1 MLRGNASCPGQ
12 RLQAASGD
20 GSVAIRAKAGK
31 WRGIQQNDNA
41 ERQDLF
47 ALVNGLK
54 VHYVI
59 DGPEGAPCVTFVTGI
74 ANDVTMWDGQVAAL
88 AGKYRLLRYDLR
100 GQGKTAATPGPYSI
114 ASLGQDLVGLW
125 DALGIERT
133 HLVGLGLGASVSLG
147 VAIDHPERLK
157 SLVPC
162 CCRAQMVPDF
172 AAMWHNLYKTVE
184 AGGVEPIV
192 EQTAQRW
199 FTDEF
204 KAANPAVI
212 DAVRAMIR
220 ATSKEGYLGV
230 VSAFLGLA
238 LEARIPEIRTPTLF
252 IGGADDKLGG
262 PAALMQGLADKVP
275 GARYSAVPNAA
286 HIANIQNPQ
295 GFNDILKA
303 FLDAH

>member
-1 MLRGNASCPGQ
+1 VFTS
-12 RLQAASGD
+12 
-20 GSVAIRAKAGK
+20 
-31 WRGIQQNDNA
+31 
-41 ERQDLF
+41 
-47 ALVNGLK
+47 VNGLA
-54 VHYVI
+54 VHYVV
-59 DGPEGAPCVTFVTGI
+59 DGPEGAPWLTFVTGI
-74 ANDVTMWDGQVAAL
+74 ANDVTMWEGQVAAL
-88 AGKYRLLRYDLR
+88 AARYRVLRYDLR

-114 ASLGQDLVGLW
+114 DSLGQDLVGLW
-125 DALGIERT
+125 DALGIGRS
-133 HLVGLGLGASVSLG
+133 HLVGLGLGASISLG
-147 VAIDHPERLK
+147 VAISHPERLI
-157 SLVPC
+157 SLAPC
-162 CCRAQMVPDF
+162 CCRAQMVPEF
-172 AAMWHNLYKTVE
+172 AAMWHNLYKTVD

-220 ATSKEGYLGV
+220 ATSREGYLGV

-238 LEARIPEIRTPTLF
+238 LESRIHEIRTPTLF

-275 GARYSAVPNAA
+275 DARYSAVPNAA

-295 GFNDILKA
+295 GFNDILKQ

>member
-1 MLRGNASCPGQ
+1 MFAS
-12 RLQAASGD
+12 
-20 GSVAIRAKAGK
+20 
-31 WRGIQQNDNA
+31 
-41 ERQDLF
+41 
-47 ALVNGLK
+47 VNGLE
-54 VHYVI
+54 VHYVV
-59 DGPEGAPCVTFVTGI
+59 DGPEGAPWVTFVTGI
-74 ANDVTMWDGQVAAL
+74 ANDVTMWNGQVAAL

-114 ASLGQDLVGLW
+114 ASLGQDMVGLW
-125 DALGIERT
+125 DVLGIRQT
-133 HLVGLGLGASVSLG
+133 HLVGLGLGASVALG
-147 VAIDHPERLK
+147 VAIDHPERLI

-172 AAMWHNLYKTVE
+172 AAMWHGLYKTVE

-212 DAVRAMIR
+212 DSVRAMIR
-220 ATSKEGYLGV
+220 ATSKQGYLGV

-238 LEARIPEIRTPTLF
+238 LEARIPEISSPTLF

-262 PAALMQGLADKVP
+262 PATLMQGLADKVP
-275 GARYSAVPNAA
+275 GATYSAVPNAA

>member
-1 MLRGNASCPGQ
+1 M
-12 RLQAASGD
+12 
-20 GSVAIRAKAGK
+20 
-31 WRGIQQNDNA
+31 
-41 ERQDLF
+41 F
-47 ALVNGLK
+47 ATVNGLE
-54 VHYVI
+54 VHYVV
-59 DGPEGAPCVTFVTGI
+59 DGPAGAPWVTFVTGI
-74 ANDVTMWDGQVAAL
+74 ANDITMWDGQVAAL

-100 GQGKTAATPGPYSI
+100 GQGKTAATPAPYSI
-114 ASLGQDLVGLW
+114 ASLGQDMVGLW
-125 DALGIERT
+125 DALGIRRT

-147 VAIDHPERLK
+147 VAIDHPDRLI
-157 SLVPC
+157 SLAPC

-172 AAMWHNLYKTVE
+172 ATMWRNLYKTVE

-238 LEARIPEIRTPTLF
+238 LETRIAEIRTPTLF

-286 HIANIQNPQ
+286 HIANIQNSQ
-295 GFNDILKA
+295 GFNDMLKA
-303 FLDAH
+303 FLDSH